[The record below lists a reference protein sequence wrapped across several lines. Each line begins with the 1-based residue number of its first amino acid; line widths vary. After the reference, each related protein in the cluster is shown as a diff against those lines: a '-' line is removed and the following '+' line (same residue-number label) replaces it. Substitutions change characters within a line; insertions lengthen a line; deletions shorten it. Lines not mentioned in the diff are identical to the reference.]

1 MSNSDLGYKNLQFT
15 RSFSL
20 LVQVPLHASHRHI
33 VSDGLQ
39 TVAFQSFLAQQKRSD
54 ELIGLGR
61 IGGVA
66 ADSQP
71 VITTDKFV
79 MDDLAVEVGVFH
91 EGSRVTVRAV
101 SWDACSIAQL
111 RTGFTHL
118 LGEAIDALLAVHE
131 SCACTNSSRVW
142 DNWIDSAADR
152 NNLSPD
158 GWGNRLVIVVVA
170 RSVEPKRSVVI
181 HLRDHLRNTSGGFLE
196 GGSIELDEKP
206 VGHA

>member
-1 MSNSDLGYKNLQFT
+1 M
-15 RSFSL
+15 
-20 LVQVPLHASHRHI
+20 
-33 VSDGLQ
+33 
-39 TVAFQSFLAQQKRSD
+39 AFQILLPQQKCSD

-79 MDDLAVEVGVFH
+79 MDDLAVEVVVFH

-131 SCACTNSSRVW
+131 SGARTDSSRVR
-142 DNWIDSAADR
+142 DNRIGSAADG
-152 NNLSPD
+152 NDLSPA
-158 GWGNRLVIVVVA
+158 GWGNRLVIGVVA

-181 HLRDHLRNTSGGFLE
+181 HIGDHLGNATGGFLE
-196 GGSIELDEKP
+196 GGSIELDKKP